1 MPDLSPPDGSVL
13 LSLTLCTPRLNPYL
27 LLFSFL
33 LFPPFYYYYFLTYMF
48 MIICFALV
56 SLSFPS
62 LINTYHFPD
71 CSFQE
76 VPIGHKSGTC
86 QGVELYSSLRNFCAL
101 RRPTKGFLTD
111 LGLRALLHKLPRVII
126 GSNGW

>member
-1 MPDLSPPDGSVL
+1 MHPQAESLSPPIL
-13 LSLTLCTPRLNPYL
+13 FLTLSPIL
-27 LLFSFL
+27 LLL
-33 LFPPFYYYYFLTYMF
+33 FLTYMF

-86 QGVELYSSLRNFCAL
+86 QGVELYSSIKNFCAL

-111 LGLRALLHKLPRVII
+111 LGLRALLHKLSRFII